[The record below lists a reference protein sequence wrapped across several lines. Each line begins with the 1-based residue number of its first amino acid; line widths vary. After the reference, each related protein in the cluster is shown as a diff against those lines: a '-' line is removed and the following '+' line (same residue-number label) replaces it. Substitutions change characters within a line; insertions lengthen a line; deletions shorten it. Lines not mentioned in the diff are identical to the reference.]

1 MYLGE
6 ENEKCEFKESLG
18 HLKEGLRSLTAML
31 NRSGQG
37 TVYFGVRDDGT
48 VLGLT
53 VEKKTLVNIRIRIN
67 DLIEPQILPV
77 IEDLK
82 DENGKH
88 FIRISAVGY
97 NRPYACDGR
106 YYIRTAAFD
115 EKVSTGLLRKMLVSG
130 TTDLISEMDSEE
142 QNLTFKG
149 LIAFLTQTGLHARDD
164 RSFYRSAGLY
174 NQSGR
179 FNEMAYL
186 LSDQNQMSLKVVR
199 FSGTDKTVMSARNEY
214 GGQCLFYS
222 LNQAFEFVTS
232 FIEVKVRLSDGIR
245 KEIPLFD
252 KESFREAWINACVH
266 NAWSEKLA
274 PAVYM
279 YDDRIEV
286 ISYGSIPYD
295 LSLNGFYAGT
305 SVPVNKGLFALF
317 SNAHLTEQTGH
328 GIPTI
333 VAHYGKDAFSFQDN
347 IVKVTLK
354 YAFEP
359 DNVIKR
365 KSREQ
370 LITGLTANQQNV
382 YYYLQDHPEATLKQV
397 ADNSSL
403 SLSGVKKIT
412 DKLRAENLIDRT
424 GSRRS
429 GRWIT
434 K

>member
-1 MYLGE
+1 MNLGIE
-6 ENEKCEFKESLG
+6 SEKCEFKESLG

-37 TVYFGVRDDGT
+37 VVYFGVRDDGS
-48 VLGLT
+48 VMGLT

-77 IEDLK
+77 IDDLK

-88 FIRISAVGY
+88 FIRVSAVGY

-106 YYIRTAAFD
+106 YYIRTAASD
-115 EKVSTGLLRKMLVSG
+115 EKISTDLLRKMLVSG
-130 TTDLISEMDSEE
+130 TTDLISEMDAEN
-142 QNLTFKG
+142 QDLTFKG
-149 LIAFLTQTGLHARDD
+149 MVAFLDQSGLHARND
-164 RSFYRSAGLY
+164 RAFYKSAGLY
-174 NQSGR
+174 NQSGK
-179 FNEMAYL
+179 FNQMAYL
-186 LSDQNQMSLKVVR
+186 LSDQNRMNLKVVR
-199 FSGTDKTVMSARNEY
+199 FTGMDKSVMSARNEY
-214 GGQCLFYS
+214 GDQCLFNS
-222 LNQAFEFVTS
+222 LEQVYDFVTS
-232 FIEVKVRLSDGIR
+232 FIEVKVKLSDGIR

-266 NAWSEKLA
+266 NTWSEKLA

-286 ISYGSIPYD
+286 ISYGTIPYD

-359 DNVIKR
+359 DNVARR

-370 LITGLTANQQNV
+370 MIIGLTVNQQNV
-382 YYYLQDHPEATLKQV
+382 YHYLQEHPEATLKQV
-397 ADNSSL
+397 AEDNSL

-412 DKLRAENLIDRT
+412 DKLRSEDLIERK

-429 GRWIT
+429 GKWIT